1 VIIWYALNGDAQ
13 ADVARHRQ
21 RAPWYRHKRDPSFAD
36 MLTALRRELIRAEF
50 RAESRSHRPRPQTDP
65 ISLAAQILHA

>member
-1 VIIWYALNGDAQ
+1 
-13 ADVARHRQ
+13 
-21 RAPWYRHKRDPSFAD
+21 